1 MRVRVFPDTRGRN
14 AAHSPSYAHSHWYAL
29 ACPGVLRENGEYRD
43 FVLSRF
49 RGTPELMNDVTEHTR
64 LLDPGWTTPATVIL
78 EADPSLKVGQCTI
91 IEANYG
97 MEDGQ
102 LVIETRGA
110 LIQYVLHRYQ
120 IDTTKMH
127 MKPKAQQIVVA
138 NMEELGPWLY

>member
-1 MRVRVFPDTRGRN
+1 
-14 AAHSPSYAHSHWYAL
+14 
-29 ACPGVLRENGEYRD
+29 
-43 FVLSRF
+43 VLSRF

-78 EADPSLKVGQCTI
+78 EADPSLKVGQRTI

-120 IDTTKMH
+120 IDTRSIPLRCT
-127 MKPKAQQIVVA
+127 
-138 NMEELGPWLY
+138 